1 MRNRTAVGE
10 PEVTAESNFSRI
22 SQVQAGMPSSHFL
35 AGGMTHAEIL
45 REFPYLTMPLVA
57 NASWKFRTREA
68 SLRCKKGVPVSPPHP
83 PTTFLK
89 SENCHG
95 KYADTSTF
103 LTFGKRGRRSVA
115 LEGGWNQRPC
125 GSTSWGDIYAAK
137 ELWELAQVTGILGP
151 HEPVRFPGRSRGPVR

>member
-1 MRNRTAVGE
+1 
-10 PEVTAESNFSRI
+10 
-22 SQVQAGMPSSHFL
+22 
-35 AGGMTHAEIL
+35 MTCAEIL

-68 SLRCKKGVPVSPPHP
+68 SLRCKKGTGIVATIDP
-83 PTTFLK
+83 K
-89 SENCHG
+89 CSEIRLTVTENF
-95 KYADTSTF
+95 ADTSIF

-115 LEGGWNQRPC
+115 LEGGWDQRPL
-125 GSTSWGDIYAAK
+125 WIDKLGDIDAAK